1 MTAAETWEDKIRNNE
16 QENVDSLTLGGT
28 EMAASMAP
36 SPSPAEERITKKRPA
51 QSIGRRISEVATVS

>member
-28 EMAASMAP
+28 EMEASMAP

-51 QSIGRRISEVATVS
+51 RSIGRRI